1 MTFPLKCAILLL
13 IQKRRK
19 NQLGCMFTFEN
30 PVLFRRVSVTN
41 TWVPSDSCFDYF
53 KRHSSPSK
61 DTLVSKLIIIT
72 FKPKAEY
79 SIFLYN
85 KKNPTICADV
95 FYVESK
101 YLPEFLEKFK
111 LT

>member
-1 MTFPLKCAILLL
+1 MEICYTVINPK
-13 IQKRRK
+13 KEE
-19 NQLGCMFTFEN
+19 NQLGCMLTFEN
-30 PVLFRRVSVTN
+30 PVLFRRVSATN
-41 TWVPSDSCFDYF
+41 IWVPSDSCFDHV

-85 KKNPTICADV
+85 KKNPTICADN
-95 FYVESK
+95 FYVEAK

>member
-1 MTFPLKCAILLL
+1 MKICYTVINPK
-13 IQKRRK
+13 KEE

-30 PVLFRRVSVTN
+30 PVLFERVSITN
-41 TWVPSDSCFDYF
+41 IWVPSDSCFDHV

-95 FYVESK
+95 FYVEAK
-101 YLPEFLEKFK
+101 YLSEFLEKFK

>member
-1 MTFPLKCAILLL
+1 M
-13 IQKRRK
+13 
-19 NQLGCMFTFEN
+19 GCMFTFEN
-30 PVLFRRVSVTN
+30 PVLFRRVSATN
-41 TWVPSDSCFDYF
+41 IWVPSDSYFDYV

-85 KKNPTICADV
+85 KKNLTICADN

-101 YLPEFLEKFK
+101 YLPEFLKAFV
-111 LT
+111 LL

>member
-1 MTFPLKCAILLL
+1 M
-13 IQKRRK
+13 
-19 NQLGCMFTFEN
+19 GYMFTFEN

-41 TWVPSDSCFDYF
+41 TWVPSDSCFDYIN
-53 KRHSSPSK
+53 KYSSPSK

-95 FYVESK
+95 FYVEAK
-101 YLPEFLEKFK
+101 YLSEFLEKFK

>member
-1 MTFPLKCAILLL
+1 MKICYTVINPK
-13 IQKRRK
+13 KEE
-19 NQLGCMFTFEN
+19 NQLGYMFTFEN

-41 TWVPSDSCFDYF
+41 TWVPSDSCFDYV
-53 KRHSSPSK
+53 KRHSPPSK

-85 KKNPTICADV
+85 KNLTICADN
-95 FYVESK
+95 FYVEAK
-101 YLPEFLEKFK
+101 YLPEFLERFD
-111 LT
+111 LI

>member
-1 MTFPLKCAILLL
+1 MKICYTVINPK
-13 IQKRRK
+13 KEE

-30 PVLFRRVSVTN
+30 PVLFRRVSATN
-41 TWVPSDSCFDYF
+41 IWVPSDSCFDCV

-61 DTLVSKLIIIT
+61 DTLVSKLIIIS
-72 FKPKAEY
+72 FRPKEEY

-85 KKNPTICADV
+85 KKNPTICADT
-95 FYVESK
+95 FYVDSK
-101 YLPEFLEKFK
+101 YLPEFLERFK

>member
-1 MTFPLKCAILLL
+1 M
-13 IQKRRK
+13 
-19 NQLGCMFTFEN
+19 
-30 PVLFRRVSVTN
+30 
-41 TWVPSDSCFDYF
+41 PSDSCFDYV

-61 DTLVSKLIIIT
+61 DTLVSKLVIIT

-95 FYVESK
+95 FYVEAK
-101 YLPEFLEKFK
+101 YVSECLERFD
-111 LT
+111 LI

>member
-1 MTFPLKCAILLL
+1 MEICYTVINLK
-13 IQKRRK
+13 KEE

-53 KRHSSPSK
+53 KRHSSPST
-61 DTLVSKLIIIT
+61 DTLVSKLIIIS
-72 FKPKAEY
+72 FRPKAEY

-85 KKNPTICADV
+85 KNLTICADN
-95 FYVESK
+95 FYVEAK
-101 YLPEFLEKFK
+101 YLSEFLKEFG
-111 LT
+111 LL

>member
-1 MTFPLKCAILLL
+1 MKICYTVINPK
-13 IQKRRK
+13 KEE

-30 PVLFRRVSVTN
+30 PVLFKRVSVTN
-41 TWVPSDSCFDYF
+41 TWVPSDSCFDYI

-61 DTLVSKLIIIT
+61 DTLVSKLIIIS
-72 FKPKAEY
+72 FRPKEEY

-85 KKNPTICADV
+85 KKNPTICADN

-101 YLPEFLEKFK
+101 YLSEFLERFK
-111 LT
+111 LI